1 MADECR
7 DARGRAEQEPE
18 PRAPHC
24 WSMSRKPLTC
34 WRGRGE
40 SGRHRVEGR
49 VDGGLMACGYLI
61 DWEKGVFFRLYSA
74 VYPIAQKVRVERI
87 VQEEM

>member
-1 MADECR
+1 
-7 DARGRAEQEPE
+7 
-18 PRAPHC
+18 
-24 WSMSRKPLTC
+24 
-34 WRGRGE
+34 
-40 SGRHRVEGR
+40 
-49 VDGGLMACGYLI
+49 MACGYLI